1 MRRSKNY
8 VLVDDKLYKR
18 NASQQKKERESY
30 MKLMKAHAETT
41 RPHARWLAKS
51 SDQDSNGPQHYQT
64 QNYSSNDAQ
73 DASTSPNR
81 VTCLLTA

>member
-41 RPHARWLAKS
+41 
-51 SDQDSNGPQHYQT
+51 
-64 QNYSSNDAQ
+64 
-73 DASTSPNR
+73 
-81 VTCLLTA
+81 